1 MKFRK
6 HRLLIYERVHR
17 QRRGLFL
24 LAALAL
30 FLVYAAIAWPL
41 IDEATLNSLWL
52 WPPEYDIL
60 LLVFGVVFF
69 LAFLYKLIAPRLTYV
84 QCTERNVRIQTPLFP
99 LFISYRR
106 VTATRPNQWGR
117 VYPPEKRT
125 RRQRRLLEPISGAEV
140 IVLDLKGWPMPLRWL
155 KLWIPDVMFSPDG
168 DGLVLWVKDW
178 MALNRAFS
186 DIKDRRR
193 EEQIGPR
200 AEASLYS
207 RVKR

>member
-24 LAALAL
+24 FAGLVLIGLFALPYVVDLAALK
-30 FLVYAAIAWPL
+30 VPWV
-41 IDEATLNSLWL
+41 
-52 WPPEYDIL
+52 PPEFDLVLLTLGVIA
-60 LLVFGVVFF
+60 LLVFLF
-69 LAFLYKLIAPRLTYV
+69 KLIAPRLTYV
-84 QCTERNVRIQTPLFP
+84 QCTGRNVRIQTPLFP

-125 RRQRRLLEPISGAEV
+125 RRQRRLLEPIAGAEV

-186 DIKDRRR
+186 DIRDRRR

-200 AEASLYS
+200 PEASLYS
-207 RVKR
+207 RMKR